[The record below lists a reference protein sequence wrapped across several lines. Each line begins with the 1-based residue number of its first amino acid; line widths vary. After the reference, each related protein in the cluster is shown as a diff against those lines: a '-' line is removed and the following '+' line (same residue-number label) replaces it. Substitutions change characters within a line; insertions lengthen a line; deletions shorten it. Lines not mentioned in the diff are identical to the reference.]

1 MVHYNFG
8 VYHWR
13 QRLRT
18 VLSALGVAVLSLQ
31 VWRTSSSRRV
41 RLVATAATAGA
52 VVHGTGAMR
61 RVLHPPPWAL
71 DRYKYAVLADELPFE
86 RADRAL
92 DIGCGTG
99 RSLVGLAPTIPE
111 SCTVVGLDVFDN
123 RIILGNAPLLAQR
136 NGRKAGIDVSP
147 VAGDAARLPV
157 ATDSQDVLTACRV
170 LHDLPAAY
178 ARRPPRGG
186 HGAPDTDAERTL
198 REAHRTC
205 APDGVLGVLELPITP
220 DDADGAIVSPEMY
233 WRERVSEAGFAIE
246 TVERLDRRRRDDQ
259 YVLIVA
265 TP

>member
-1 MVHYNFG
+1 MSHYNFG
-8 VYHWR
+8 VYHWQ

-18 VLSALGVAVLSLQ
+18 TLSALGVAVLSVVL
-31 VWRTSSSRRV
+31 WRRSSSRGA
-41 RLVATAATAGA
+41 RLAATAATAGA
-52 VVHGTGAMR
+52 VIHGTAAMR
-61 RVLHPPPWAL
+61 RVLFPPPWAL
-71 DRYKYAVLADELPFE
+71 ERYKYAALADELPFE

-99 RSLVGLAPTIPE
+99 RSLVGLAPHVPD

-123 RIILGNAPLLAQR
+123 RIILGNAPLLARR
-136 NGRKAGIDVSP
+136 NGRRAGIDASP

-170 LHDLPAAY
+170 LHDLPAA
-178 ARRPPRGG
+178 
-186 HGAPDTDAERTL
+186 DAERTL
-198 REAHRTC
+198 REAHRVC
-205 APDGVLGVLELPITP
+205 APDGALGVLELPIIP
-220 DDADGAIVSPEMY
+220 DDVDGATVSPEAY
-233 WRERVSEAGFAIE
+233 WREHVSEAGFAIE